1 MGIKVTYPLGA
12 GRSSEPST
20 VSHTWT
26 KHWHWG
32 IIHWAVGISEW
43 PPELQI
49 FPQSATGGRWNHPP
63 RPVRTLRHSPW
74 WFSWNT
80 ESEFFLQAW
89 NPDFSMKPEKKTVL
103 ISIWRTFFWCEVKL
117 DIRKP
122 TKLDGKRL
130 PRGMA
135 LFTPA
140 NLGSGSRWCRQV
152 GKLDLKAH
160 SLRYPGPLKT
170 LAILCY
176 PPEV

>member
-20 VSHTWT
+20 LSHTWT

-43 PPELQI
+43 PPELLI

-89 NPDFSMKPEKKTVL
+89 NPDFCMKPEKKRYWSQSDGLFLVRSEVGYQKTNETRRETAAEGYGPFHSCQLGVR
-103 ISIWRTFFWCEVKL
+103 ISV
-117 DIRKP
+117 
-122 TKLDGKRL
+122 
-130 PRGMA
+130 M
-135 LFTPA
+135 
-140 NLGSGSRWCRQV
+140 
-152 GKLDLKAH
+152 
-160 SLRYPGPLKT
+160 
-170 LAILCY
+170 
-176 PPEV
+176 